1 MGRNTTMAN
10 DREEASYKEFLEAE
24 IVKKDAEIA
33 SLKAQLAELK
43 KQKGISNASEGLT
56 FNKKTGLY
64 LEPSTGVHFC
74 PKGIAQDK
82 RHPLAEE
89 NEWGWR
95 CHICDH
101 FYPNP
106 DAEPPSM
113 TVETTP
119 F

>member
-1 MGRNTTMAN
+1 MTMATSSFE
-10 DREEASYKEFLEAE
+10 DASY
-24 IVKKDAEIA
+24 I
-33 SLKAQLAELK
+33 AELEQKIGKLETQITELQGEIKRLK
-43 KQKGISNASEGLT
+43 KEKGITNAGEGLT
-56 FNKKTGLY
+56 FNKRTGLY
-64 LEPSTGVHFC
+64 LETSTGIHFC

-106 DAEPPSM
+106 DAEPPTM